1 MANRIYQLDY
11 LKCVFIILMIV
22 FHLAYIGDKYPYAKH
37 IVYTFHMP
45 AFLIISG
52 YLVNVQKGGR
62 QFLRSVFWIFIPY
75 AIMETG
81 YTVMSALLPV
91 REKVSGIT
99 FSLLLNKIFIAPLGP
114 YWYLH
119 TLIICYLTYFVGYKI
134 CFRKNAVS
142 LFILLGVCFWILSD
156 WLKLLSLGNAFYFL
170 IGILICQCRQYFTSI
185 FQPSFW
191 AILPFILLCCYPG
204 NLNRFSLAGVAI
216 TYLFISF
223 SLWGYCHIPYRIKKI
238 MHFIGSNTLPIL
250 LFSPIF
256 TMLSK
261 LMLPLFAFDS
271 TGMCFLCVAVAFSLT
286 GCLFIAQCMNKMKL
300 SRWFCGRATMLDMRK
315 ESPAVN
321 Q

>member
-1 MANRIYQLDY
+1 MASRIYQLDY
-11 LKCVFIILMIV
+11 LKCIFIIFMV
-22 FHLAYIGDKYPYAKH
+22 TFHLVYIGDKYPYAKH

-45 AFLIISG
+45 AFLVISG
-52 YLVNVQKGGR
+52 YLVNVQKDSKL
-62 QFLRSVFWIFIPY
+62 FLLSVFWIFVPY

-81 YTVMSALLPV
+81 YTLMSALLPV

-99 FSLLLNKIFIAPLGP
+99 FSFILNKIFIAPLGP

-119 TLIICYLTYFVGYKI
+119 TLIICYMTYFVGYKI
-134 CFRKNAVS
+134 CFRKTTVS
-142 LFILLGVCFWILSD
+142 FFILLGVCFWILSD
-156 WLKLLSLGNAFYFL
+156 RFKLLSMGNAFYFL
-170 IGILICQCRQYFTSI
+170 IGILISQCRQHFTSI

-191 AILPFILLCCYPG
+191 AILPFILLCCYPE

-223 SLWGYCHIPYRIKKI
+223 TLWGYCHISYRMKKI
-238 MHFIGSNTLPIL
+238 MHFIGCNTLTIL

-261 LMLPLFAFDS
+261 LMIPLFAFDS
-271 TGMCFLCVAVAFSLT
+271 TGMYFMCTAVTFSIA
-286 GCLFIAQCMNKMKL
+286 GSLFIAHCMDRLKL
-300 SRWFCGRATMLDMRK
+300 SRWFCGRTTMLDMI
-315 ESPAVN
+315 EEFPATN